1 VDIYEADV
9 VSVQD
14 YYPFGMQMPGRSYS
28 NGQDG
33 YRYGFNGKEND
44 NEVKGEG
51 NQQDYGMRIYDPR
64 LGKFLSVDP
73 MASKMPGEGPYS
85 SMGNNPILNIDP
97 DGNFAVPV
105 HKRITINAFNNSGLS
120 KGFLSRFKTDLVVGA
135 TRYSDYYGFAYD
147 HHFDGRKN
155 FTEVKATWAKL
166 NNDIDSRI
174 KNIGSGNKKFGGYDV
189 ERLGINVH
197 NVQDFY
203 SHSNY
208 VELYIEYYK
217 SVNNG
222 AMPTEVPIYSEGV
235 KIEGF
240 KTLMER
246 TTTDKNGKYQGLHSG
261 TFSVTKFVE
270 DKAKGKTDTDPN
282 SHEQMN
288 KDEVNT
294 PEGKLAEDVATRHT
308 TEILKRVKEK

>member
-1 VDIYEADV
+1 
-9 VSVQD
+9 
-14 YYPFGMQMPGRSYS
+14 
-28 NGQDG
+28 
-33 YRYGFNGKEND
+33 
-44 NEVKGEG
+44 
-51 NQQDYGMRIYDPR
+51 
-64 LGKFLSVDP
+64 
-73 MASKMPGEGPYS
+73 MAAKTPGESPYS

-97 DGNFAVPV
+97 DVNFAVPV

-135 TRYSDYYGFAYD
+135 TRYADYYGFAFD

-155 FTEVKATWAKL
+155 FSEVQATWTKL

-174 KNIGSGNKKFGGYDV
+174 NNIGSGNKKFGGYDV

-208 VELYIEYYK
+208 VELYVEYYK
-217 SVNNG
+217 AANNG
-222 AMPTEVPIYSEGV
+222 AMPTEVPIYTDGIR
-235 KIEGF
+235 IEGF

-246 TTTDKNGKYQGLHSG
+246 TTTDANGKYQGLHSG
-261 TFSVTKFVE
+261 TFSVTKFVK
-270 DKAKGKTDTDPN
+270 DKAKGKPDTDPN

-288 KDEVNT
+288 KDEVDT